1 MPPPYTAHWL
11 PSGDAFDAA
20 QARAEADGAGTLV
33 WRVSQGRDGPG
44 RLDFAVV
51 LEPEM
56 PTLAARKAVL
66 VGMVALADAVAAH
79 APPERDIR
87 FSWPTG
93 LIFDDGRLGG
103 MRLAVAPDA
112 RDDAPPNWMVL
123 GVELIADRDHLEDA
137 GSHPGSVS
145 LKEEAFTDPPA
156 IIESFAAHLML
167 NFDRWTHG
175 GFEDIGQKYAA
186 RLTEPATLGEAGERV
201 WDGKAESLQDGL
213 AKADWRDEK
222 GPRL

>member
-1 MPPPYTAHWL
+1 M
-11 PSGDAFDAA
+11 
-20 QARAEADGAGTLV
+20 EEGAGTLV
-33 WRVSQGRDGPG
+33 WHESAGRDGPG

-56 PTLAARKAVL
+56 PTRAARKAVL
-66 VGMVALADAVAAH
+66 VGMVALREAVAAQ

-93 LIFDDGRLGG
+93 LMFDGGRLGG

-112 RDDAPPNWMVL
+112 REDTPPDWMVL

-137 GSHPGSVS
+137 GLSPGSVS

-167 NFDRWTHG
+167 YFDRWTHG
-175 GFEDIGQKYAA
+175 GFEDIGQRYAA
-186 RLTEPATLGEAGERV
+186 RLTEPATLGDAGERV
-201 WDGKAESLQDGL
+201 RDGEVESLQDGL
-213 AKADWRDEK
+213 ARADWRDER